1 MKKLIAVLTSLSLGA
16 CASGSVNIAPDVT
29 AFENGVIADVVAACQ
44 VEPVL
49 ADIAALF
56 PIYGP
61 SASAAANAICAAVA
75 KQVPVPTMA
84 QLARAPSS
92 IGPTVRLGV
101 PPGIVHGV
109 TVHFK

>member
-61 SASAAANAICAAVA
+61 TASAAANAICSAVA
-75 KQVPVPTMA
+75 KQVPAPTMA
-84 QLARAPSS
+84 LMVKAPSS

-101 PPGIVHGV
+101 PPVIVHGV